1 MAVRVLS
8 ASGTTLVANSNS
20 GALLGARGASDKILF
35 VSQTGAVQ
43 GQRESS
49 TELHTKCG
57 LYRAHRA
64 RENCARA
71 LPSLGGDFVARR
83 ESGVV
88 RTGRRLGD

>member
-8 ASGTTLVANSNS
+8 ASGTTLVANSNR
-20 GALLGARGASDKILF
+20 GAPLGARGASAKILF

-57 LYRAHRA
+57 LYRVRWAKGRNTPVLDISWG
-64 RENCARA
+64 RIT
-71 LPSLGGDFVARR
+71 ARR
-83 ESGVV
+83 ESGFV
-88 RTGRRLGD
+88 RTCRRLGD